1 MHMRSMAAAAVLVV
15 TASAAYAGVAED
27 LIAAINRCAGMPD
40 EDTRHTCYDRLPA
53 VVKSLTATATQTP
66 AAAPMPATAA
76 TLPPP
81 ATMPA
86 ATPAPAAAAQPE
98 SKSFWGNLFDADDEP
113 LPADIITATV
123 ASHTLD
129 YGLFVVTLDNGQ
141 VWRQVAAQGD
151 RVPLSHEHKN
161 QVKIW
166 RRANGEFVLKI
177 DNSPTKYHVRRIK

>member
-1 MHMRSMAAAAVLVV
+1 MRSMAAVAVLLV
-15 TASAAYAGVAED
+15 TASAAQAGVAED

-40 EDTRHTCYDRLPA
+40 EDTRHSCYDRLPA
-53 VVKSLTATATQTP
+53 VVKSLTATAAAAQAPTATP
-66 AAAPMPATAA
+66 TVAAAPA
-76 TLPPP
+76 
-81 ATMPA
+81 PA
-86 ATPAPAAAAQPE
+86 ATPAPVAQPE
-98 SKSFWGNLFDADDEP
+98 SKGFLSSLFGSEDEP
-113 LPADIITATV
+113 LPTEIATATV
-123 ASHTLD
+123 ASFTYD

-151 RVPLSHEHKN
+151 RVPLSQERKN